1 MRKHN
6 FFAGPATLPFEVI
19 QEASAGL
26 LDYKGMGISIAEI
39 SHRSPIFMD
48 LVDEANAL
56 VKKLYNLPDD
66 WAVLWLP
73 GGASSQLTV
82 APMNLTEPQDKI
94 AFVDSGFWAGR
105 AMEAAANEANAFFLD
120 SSKESQYDRIPKI
133 TDAQNARYLH
143 VVSNE
148 TIDGTQYHQFPE
160 VDVPL
165 VADMT
170 SDFLSRP
177 LPMEKFGVIFA
188 SAQKNFGIAGI
199 TCVLVNKSVLPEKNS
214 RKIPKIFDYHTHIAE
229 NSLYHTIP
237 TYPVYVALLML
248 RYIDKQGG
256 LAEMQRLN
264 EQKSQL
270 IYQEIDRNPLL
281 TGMVALED
289 RSVMNACFRS
299 QMPEMDQKINLYL
312 EENDIVGIKGF
323 PIKGGFRA
331 SIYNGQSLESVIHL
345 VELLQN
351 FSNQPHNL

>member
-56 VKKLYNLPDD
+56 VKKLYNLSDD

-299 QMPEMDQKINLYL
+299 QSPEMDQKINLYL

>member
-19 QEASAGL
+19 QEASKGL
-26 LDYKGMGISIAEI
+26 LDYKGMGISIAEV
-39 SHRSPIFMD
+39 SHRSPIFTD

-56 VKKLYNLPDD
+56 VKKFYNLSDD

-120 SSKESQYDRIPKI
+120 SSKESQYERIPKI
-133 TDAQNARYLH
+133 SDAQNARYLH

-199 TCVLVNKSVLPEKNS
+199 TCVLVNKHVLPEKNS
-214 RKIPKIFDYHTHIAE
+214 RKIPKIFNYHTHIDE

-256 LAEMQRLN
+256 LTEMQRLSK
-264 EQKSQL
+264 QKSQL

-281 TGMVALED
+281 TGMVDLED

-299 QMPEMDQKINLYL
+299 QTPEMDQKLDLYL
-312 EENDIVGIKGF
+312 VENDIVGIKGF

-331 SIYNGQSLESVIHL
+331 SIYNGQPLESVIHL
-345 VELLQN
+345 VEVLQN
-351 FSNQPHNL
+351 FTN

>member
-26 LDYKGMGISIAEI
+26 LDYKGMGISIAEV
-39 SHRSPIFMD
+39 SHRSPIFTD
-48 LVDEANAL
+48 LVEEANAL
-56 VKKLYNLPDD
+56 VKKLYGLSDD

-105 AMEAAANEANAFFLD
+105 AFEAAANEANAFFLD

-133 TDAQNARYLH
+133 SDAQNARYLH

-199 TCVLVNKSVLPEKNS
+199 TCILVNKHVLPEKNS
-214 RKIPKIFDYHTHIAE
+214 RKIPKIFNYHTHIDE

-256 LAEMQRLN
+256 LTEMQRLSK
-264 EQKSQL
+264 QKSQL

-281 TGMVALED
+281 TGMVAVED

-299 QMPEMDQKINLYL
+299 QTTEMDQKLDLYL
-312 EENDIVGIKGF
+312 VENDIVGIKGF

-331 SIYNGQSLESVIHL
+331 SIYNGQPLESVIHL
-345 VELLQN
+345 VQVLQN
-351 FSNQPHNL
+351 FTN

>member
-19 QEASAGL
+19 QEASKGL

-39 SHRSPIFMD
+39 SHRSPIFTD
-48 LVDEANAL
+48 LLDEANAL
-56 VKKLYNLPDD
+56 VKKLYGLSDD

-105 AMEAAANEANAFFLD
+105 AFEAAANEANAFFLE

-133 TDAQNARYLH
+133 SDAQNARYLH

-199 TCVLVNKSVLPEKNS
+199 TCVLVNKHVLPEKNS
-214 RKIPKIFDYHTHIAE
+214 RKIPKIFNYHTHIDE

-248 RYIDKQGG
+248 RYIDKKGG
-256 LAEMQRLN
+256 LTEMQRLSK
-264 EQKSQL
+264 QKSQL

-281 TGMVALED
+281 TGMVAVED

-299 QMPEMDQKINLYL
+299 QTPEMDQKLDLYL
-312 EENDIVGIKGF
+312 VENDIVGIKGF

-331 SIYNGQSLESVIHL
+331 SIYNGQPLESVIHL
-345 VELLQN
+345 VEVLQN
-351 FSNQPHNL
+351 FTN

>member
-56 VKKLYNLPDD
+56 VKKLYSLSDD

-120 SSKESQYDRIPKI
+120 SSKESHYDRIPKVN
-133 TDAQNARYLH
+133 DAQNARYLH

-160 VDVPL
+160 VEVPL

-199 TCVLVNKSVLPEKNS
+199 TCVLVNKSILPEKNS

-299 QMPEMDQKINLYL
+299 QTPEMDQKINLFL
-312 EENDIVGIKGF
+312 EQNDIVGIKGF

-331 SIYNGQSLESVIHL
+331 SIYNGQPLESVIHL

>member
-26 LDYKGMGISIAEI
+26 LDYKGMGISIAEV
-39 SHRSPIFMD
+39 SHRSPIFTD

-56 VKKLYNLPDD
+56 VKKLYNLSDD

-105 AMEAAANEANAFFLD
+105 AFEAAANEANAFFLD

-133 TDAQNARYLH
+133 SDAQNARYLH

-199 TCVLVNKSVLPEKNS
+199 TCVLVNKHVLPEKNS
-214 RKIPKIFDYHTHIAE
+214 RKIPKIFNYHTHIDE

-248 RYIDKQGG
+248 RYIDRQGG
-256 LAEMQRLN
+256 LTEMQRLSK
-264 EQKSQL
+264 QKSQL

-281 TGMVALED
+281 TGMVDVED

-299 QMPEMDQKINLYL
+299 QTPEMDQKLDLYL
-312 EENDIVGIKGF
+312 VENDIVGIKGF

-331 SIYNGQSLESVIHL
+331 SIYNGQPLESVIHL
-345 VELLQN
+345 VEVLQN
-351 FSNQPHNL
+351 FTN

>member
-39 SHRSPIFMD
+39 SHRSPIFTD

-56 VKKLYNLPDD
+56 VKKFYNLSDD

-105 AMEAAANEANAFFLD
+105 AFEAAANEANAFFLD

-133 TDAQNARYLH
+133 SDAQNARYLH

-199 TCVLVNKSVLPEKNS
+199 TCVLINKHVLPEKNS
-214 RKIPKIFDYHTHIAE
+214 RKIPKIFNYHTHIDE

-248 RYIDKQGG
+248 RYIDKKGG
-256 LAEMQRLN
+256 LTEMQRLSK
-264 EQKSQL
+264 QKSQL

-281 TGMVALED
+281 TGMVAVED

-299 QMPEMDQKINLYL
+299 QTTEMDQKLDLYL
-312 EENDIVGIKGF
+312 VENDIVGIKGF

-331 SIYNGQSLESVIHL
+331 SIYNGQPLESVIHL
-345 VELLQN
+345 VEVLQN
-351 FSNQPHNL
+351 FTN

>member
-39 SHRSPIFMD
+39 SHRSPIFTD

-56 VKKLYNLPDD
+56 VKKFYNLSDD

-105 AMEAAANEANAFFLD
+105 AFEAAANEANAFFLD

-133 TDAQNARYLH
+133 SDAQNARYLH

-199 TCVLVNKSVLPEKNS
+199 TCVLINKHVLPEKNS
-214 RKIPKIFDYHTHIAE
+214 RKIPKIFNYHTHIDE

-248 RYIDKQGG
+248 RYIDKKGG
-256 LAEMQRLN
+256 LTEMQRLSK
-264 EQKSQL
+264 QKSQL

-281 TGMVALED
+281 TGMVAVED

-299 QMPEMDQKINLYL
+299 QTTEMDQKLDLYL
-312 EENDIVGIKGF
+312 VENDIVGIKGF

-331 SIYNGQSLESVIHL
+331 SIYNGQPLESVIHL
-345 VELLQN
+345 VQVLQN
-351 FSNQPHNL
+351 FTN

>member
-26 LDYKGMGISIAEI
+26 LDYKGMGISIAEV
-39 SHRSPIFMD
+39 SHRSPIFTD
-48 LVDEANAL
+48 LVEEANAL
-56 VKKLYNLPDD
+56 VKKLYGLSDD

-105 AMEAAANEANAFFLD
+105 AFEAAANEANAFFLD

-133 TDAQNARYLH
+133 SDVQNARYLH

-199 TCVLVNKSVLPEKNS
+199 TCVLVNKHVLPEKNS
-214 RKIPKIFDYHTHIAE
+214 RKIPKIFNYHTHIDE

-248 RYIDKQGG
+248 RYIDKKGG
-256 LAEMQRLN
+256 LTEMQRLSK
-264 EQKSQL
+264 QKSQL

-281 TGMVALED
+281 TGMVAVED

-299 QMPEMDQKINLYL
+299 QTPEMDHKLDLYL
-312 EENDIVGIKGF
+312 VENDIVGIKGF

-331 SIYNGQSLESVIHL
+331 SIYNGQPLESVIHL
-345 VELLQN
+345 VQVLQN
-351 FSNQPHNL
+351 FTN

>member
-56 VKKLYNLPDD
+56 VKKLYNLSDD

-105 AMEAAANEANAFFLD
+105 AFEAAANEANAFFLD

-133 TDAQNARYLH
+133 SDAQNARYLH

-199 TCVLVNKSVLPEKNS
+199 TCVLVNKHVLPEKNS
-214 RKIPKIFDYHTHIAE
+214 RKIPKIFNYHTHIDE

-248 RYIDKQGG
+248 RYIDKKGG
-256 LAEMQRLN
+256 LTEMQRLSK
-264 EQKSQL
+264 QKSQL

-281 TGMVALED
+281 TGMVAVED

-299 QMPEMDQKINLYL
+299 QTPEMDQKLDLYL
-312 EENDIVGIKGF
+312 VENDIVGIKGF

-331 SIYNGQSLESVIHL
+331 SIYNGQPLESVIHL
-345 VELLQN
+345 VEVLQN
-351 FSNQPHNL
+351 FTN

>member
-26 LDYKGMGISIAEI
+26 LDYKGMGISIAEV
-39 SHRSPIFMD
+39 SHRSPIFTD

-56 VKKLYNLPDD
+56 VKKFYNLSDD

-105 AMEAAANEANAFFLD
+105 AFEAAANEANAFFLD

-133 TDAQNARYLH
+133 SDAQNARYLH

-199 TCVLVNKSVLPEKNS
+199 TCVLVNKHVLPEKNS
-214 RKIPKIFDYHTHIAE
+214 RKIPKIFNYHTHIDE

-248 RYIDKQGG
+248 RYIDRQGG
-256 LAEMQRLN
+256 LTEMQRLSK
-264 EQKSQL
+264 QKSQI

-299 QMPEMDQKINLYL
+299 QTPEMDQKLDLYL
-312 EENDIVGIKGF
+312 VENDIVGIKGF

-331 SIYNGQSLESVIHL
+331 SIYNGQPLESVIHL

>member
-6 FFAGPATLPFEVI
+6 FFPGPATLPFEVI
-19 QEASAGL
+19 QEAAAGL
-26 LDYKGMGISIAEI
+26 LDYQGMGVSIAEI
-39 SHRSPIFMD
+39 SHRSPIFTD
-48 LVDEANAL
+48 LLDEANAI
-56 VKKLYNLPDD
+56 VKKLYGLGDD

-82 APMNLTEPQDKI
+82 APMNLTLPEDKI
-94 AFVDSGFWAGR
+94 AFVDTGFWAGR
-105 AMEAAANEANAFFLD
+105 AIEAAANEANAFYLD
-120 SSKESQYDRIPKI
+120 SSKETHYDRIPKI
-133 TDAQNARYLH
+133 TDVQGARYLH

-199 TCVLVNKSVLPEKNS
+199 TCVLVNKAVLPEKNS
-214 RKIPKIFDYHTHIAE
+214 RNIPKIFDYHTHIAE

-248 RYIDKQGG
+248 RYIDEQGG
-256 LAEMQRLN
+256 LVAMQQLSQ
-264 EQKSQL
+264 QKSAL
-270 IYQEIDRNPLL
+270 IYAEIDRNPLL
-281 TGMVALED
+281 EGIVATED
-289 RSVMNACFRS
+289 RSVMNACFKS
-299 QMPEMDQKINLYL
+299 QSPEMDQKINLFL
-312 EENDIVGIKGF
+312 EQNDIVGIKGF
-323 PIKGGFRA
+323 PTKGGFRA
-331 SIYNGQSLESVIHL
+331 SIYNGQPLASINHL
-345 VELLQN
+345 VDLLQN
-351 FSNQPHNL
+351 LPL

>member
-26 LDYKGMGISIAEI
+26 LDYKGMGISIAEV
-39 SHRSPIFMD
+39 SHRSPIFTD

-56 VKKLYNLPDD
+56 VKKFYNLSDD

-105 AMEAAANEANAFFLD
+105 AFEAAANEANAFFLD

-133 TDAQNARYLH
+133 SDAQNARYLH

-199 TCVLVNKSVLPEKNS
+199 TCVLVNKHVLPEKNS
-214 RKIPKIFDYHTHIAE
+214 RKIPKIFNYHTHIDE

-256 LAEMQRLN
+256 LTEMQRLSK
-264 EQKSQL
+264 QKSQL

-281 TGMVALED
+281 TGMVAVED

-299 QMPEMDQKINLYL
+299 QTTEMDQKLDLYL
-312 EENDIVGIKGF
+312 VENDIVGIKGF

-331 SIYNGQSLESVIHL
+331 SIYNGQPLESVIHL
-345 VELLQN
+345 VQVLQN
-351 FSNQPHNL
+351 FTN

>member
-26 LDYKGMGISIAEI
+26 LDYKGMGISIAEV
-39 SHRSPIFMD
+39 SHRSPIFTD

-56 VKKLYNLPDD
+56 VKKFYNLSDD

-105 AMEAAANEANAFFLD
+105 AFEAAANEANAFFLD

-133 TDAQNARYLH
+133 SDAQNARYLH

-199 TCVLVNKSVLPEKNS
+199 TCVLVNKHVLPEKNS
-214 RKIPKIFDYHTHIAE
+214 RKIPKIFNYHTHIDE

-256 LAEMQRLN
+256 LTEMQRLSK
-264 EQKSQL
+264 QKSQL

-281 TGMVALED
+281 TGMVAVED

-299 QMPEMDQKINLYL
+299 QTPEMDQKLDLYL
-312 EENDIVGIKGF
+312 VENDIVGIKGF

-331 SIYNGQSLESVIHL
+331 SIYNGQPLESVIHL
-345 VELLQN
+345 VEVLQN
-351 FSNQPHNL
+351 FTN

>member
-6 FFAGPATLPFEVI
+6 FFPGPATLPFEVI
-19 QEASAGL
+19 QEAAAGL
-26 LDYKGMGISIAEI
+26 IDYKEMGVSIVEI
-39 SHRSPIFMD
+39 SHRSPIFTD
-48 LVDEANAL
+48 LLDEANAL
-56 VKKLYNLPDD
+56 VKKLYGLSNE

-82 APMNLTEPQDKI
+82 APMNLTEPTDKI
-94 AFVDSGFWAGR
+94 ALVGTGFWADR
-105 AMEAAANEANAFFLD
+105 AIEAAANEANAFFLA
-120 SSKESQYDRIPKI
+120 SSKDTNYDRIPKVN
-133 TDAQNARYLH
+133 DVKGARYLH

-148 TIDGTQYHQFPE
+148 TIDGIQYHQFPE

-177 LPMEKFGVIFA
+177 LPMDKFGVIFA

-199 TCVLVNKSVLPEKNS
+199 TCLLVNKAVLLEKNS

-248 RYIDKQGG
+248 RYIDKLGG
-256 LAEMQRLN
+256 LAEMQRLSL
-264 EQKSQL
+264 QKSEL
-270 IYQEIDRNPLL
+270 IYVEIDRNPLL
-281 TGMVALED
+281 KGIVAKED
-289 RSVMNACFRS
+289 RSVMNACFTS
-299 QMPEMDQKINLYL
+299 QSPEMDQQILSFL
-312 EENDIVGIKGF
+312 EQNDIVGIKGF
-323 PIKGGFRA
+323 PTKGGFRA
-331 SIYNGQSLESVIHL
+331 SIYNGQSLESIVHL

-351 FSNQPHNL
+351 LPL

>member
-6 FFAGPATLPFEVI
+6 FFPGPATLPFEVI
-19 QEASAGL
+19 QEAAAGL
-26 LDYKGMGISIAEI
+26 VDYNGMGVSIAEI
-39 SHRSPIFMD
+39 SHRSPIFTD
-48 LVDEANAL
+48 LLDEANTL
-56 VKKLYNLPDD
+56 VKKLYDLSDD

-82 APMNLTEPQDKI
+82 APMNLTEPNDKI
-94 AFVDSGFWAGR
+94 AFVDTGFWAGR
-105 AMEAAANEANAFFLD
+105 AIEAAANEANAFFLA
-120 SSKESQYDRIPKI
+120 SSKDTNYDRIPKI
-133 TDAQNARYLH
+133 TDVQGARYLH

-148 TIDGTQYHQFPE
+148 TIDGTQYHAFPE

-199 TCVLVNKSVLPEKNS
+199 TCVLVNKAVLPEKNS

-256 LAEMQRLN
+256 LAEMQRLSQ
-264 EQKSQL
+264 QKSTL
-270 IYQEIDRNPLL
+270 IYNEIDRNPLL
-281 TGMVALED
+281 KGIVATED
-289 RSVMNACFRS
+289 RSVMNACFTS
-299 QMPEMDQKINLYL
+299 QSPEMDQQINLFL
-312 EENDIVGIKGF
+312 EQNNIVGIKGF
-323 PIKGGFRA
+323 PTKGGFRA
-331 SIYNGQSLESVIHL
+331 SIYNGQPLASVAHL
-345 VELLQN
+345 VDLLQN
-351 FSNQPHNL
+351 LPL

>member
-19 QEASAGL
+19 QEASKGL

-39 SHRSPIFMD
+39 SHRSPIFTD
-48 LVDEANAL
+48 LLDEANAL
-56 VKKLYNLPDD
+56 VKKLYGLSDD

-105 AMEAAANEANAFFLD
+105 AFEAAANEANAFFLD

-133 TDAQNARYLH
+133 SDAQNARYLH

-199 TCVLVNKSVLPEKNS
+199 TCVLVNKHVLPEKNS
-214 RKIPKIFDYHTHIAE
+214 RKIPKIFNYHTHIDE

-248 RYIDKQGG
+248 RYIDKKGG
-256 LAEMQRLN
+256 LTEMQRLSK
-264 EQKSQL
+264 QKSQL

-281 TGMVALED
+281 TGMVAVED

-299 QMPEMDQKINLYL
+299 QTPEMDQKLDLYL
-312 EENDIVGIKGF
+312 VENDIVGIKGF

-331 SIYNGQSLESVIHL
+331 SIYNGQPLESVIHL
-345 VELLQN
+345 VEVLQN
-351 FSNQPHNL
+351 FTN

>member
-26 LDYKGMGISIAEI
+26 LDYKGMGISIAEV
-39 SHRSPIFMD
+39 SHRSPIFTD

-56 VKKLYNLPDD
+56 VKKFYNLSDD

-105 AMEAAANEANAFFLD
+105 AFEAAANEANAFFLD

-133 TDAQNARYLH
+133 SDAQNARYLH

-199 TCVLVNKSVLPEKNS
+199 TCVLINKHVLPEKNS
-214 RKIPKIFDYHTHIAE
+214 RKIPKIFNYHTHIDE

-256 LAEMQRLN
+256 LTEMQRLSK
-264 EQKSQL
+264 QKSQL

-281 TGMVALED
+281 TGMVAVED

-299 QMPEMDQKINLYL
+299 QTPEMDQKLDLYL
-312 EENDIVGIKGF
+312 VENDIVGIKGF

-331 SIYNGQSLESVIHL
+331 SIYNGQPLESVIHL
-345 VELLQN
+345 VEVLQN
-351 FSNQPHNL
+351 FTN

>member
-39 SHRSPIFMD
+39 SHRSPIFTD

-56 VKKLYNLPDD
+56 VKKFYNLSDD

-105 AMEAAANEANAFFLD
+105 AFEAAANEANAFFLD
-120 SSKESQYDRIPKI
+120 SSKESQYNRIPKI
-133 TDAQNARYLH
+133 SDAQNARYLH

-199 TCVLVNKSVLPEKNS
+199 TCVLINKHVLPEKNS
-214 RKIPKIFDYHTHIAE
+214 RKIPKIFNYHTHIDE

-256 LAEMQRLN
+256 LTEMQRLSK
-264 EQKSQL
+264 QKSQL

-281 TGMVALED
+281 TGMVAVED

-299 QMPEMDQKINLYL
+299 QTPEMDQKLDLYL
-312 EENDIVGIKGF
+312 VENDIVGIKGF

-331 SIYNGQSLESVIHL
+331 SIYNGQPLESVIHL
-345 VELLQN
+345 VEVLQN
-351 FSNQPHNL
+351 FTN

>member
-19 QEASAGL
+19 QEASKGL
-26 LDYKGMGISIAEI
+26 LDYKGMGISIAEV
-39 SHRSPIFMD
+39 SHRSPIFTD

-56 VKKLYNLPDD
+56 VKKFYNLSDD

-120 SSKESQYDRIPKI
+120 SSKESQYNRIPKI
-133 TDAQNARYLH
+133 SDAQNARYLH

-199 TCVLVNKSVLPEKNS
+199 TCVLVNKHVLPEKNS
-214 RKIPKIFDYHTHIAE
+214 RKIPKIFNYHTHIDE

-256 LAEMQRLN
+256 LTEMQRLSK
-264 EQKSQL
+264 QKSQL

-281 TGMVALED
+281 TGMVDVED

-299 QMPEMDQKINLYL
+299 QTPEMDQKLDLYL
-312 EENDIVGIKGF
+312 VENDIVGIKGF

-331 SIYNGQSLESVIHL
+331 SIYNGQPLESVIHL
-345 VELLQN
+345 VEVLQN
-351 FSNQPHNL
+351 FTN

>member
-26 LDYKGMGISIAEI
+26 LDYKGMGISIAEV
-39 SHRSPIFMD
+39 SHRSPIFTD

-56 VKKLYNLPDD
+56 VKKFYNLSDD

-105 AMEAAANEANAFFLD
+105 AFEAAANEANAFFLD

-133 TDAQNARYLH
+133 SDAQNARYLH

-199 TCVLVNKSVLPEKNS
+199 TCVLINKHVLPEKNS
-214 RKIPKIFDYHTHIAE
+214 RKIPKIFNYHTHIDE

-248 RYIDKQGG
+248 RYIDKKGG
-256 LAEMQRLN
+256 LTEMQRLSK
-264 EQKSQL
+264 QKSQL

-281 TGMVALED
+281 TGMVAVED

-299 QMPEMDQKINLYL
+299 QTPEMDQKLDLYL
-312 EENDIVGIKGF
+312 VENDIVGIKGF

-331 SIYNGQSLESVIHL
+331 SIYNGQPLESVIHL
-345 VELLQN
+345 VEVLQN
-351 FSNQPHNL
+351 FTN

>member
-26 LDYKGMGISIAEI
+26 LDYKGMGISIAEV
-39 SHRSPIFMD
+39 SHRSPIFTD

-56 VKKLYNLPDD
+56 VKKFYTLSDD

-105 AMEAAANEANAFFLD
+105 AFEAAANEANAFFLD

-133 TDAQNARYLH
+133 SDAQNARYLH

-199 TCVLVNKSVLPEKNS
+199 TCVLINKHVLPEKNS
-214 RKIPKIFDYHTHIAE
+214 RKIPKIFNYHTHIDE

-256 LAEMQRLN
+256 LTEMQRLSK
-264 EQKSQL
+264 QKSQL

-281 TGMVALED
+281 TGMVAVED

-299 QMPEMDQKINLYL
+299 QTPEMDQKLDLYL
-312 EENDIVGIKGF
+312 VENDIVGIKGF

-331 SIYNGQSLESVIHL
+331 SIYNGQPLESVIHL
-345 VELLQN
+345 VEVLQN
-351 FSNQPHNL
+351 FTN

>member
-26 LDYKGMGISIAEI
+26 LDYKGMGISIAEV
-39 SHRSPIFMD
+39 SHRSPIFTD
-48 LVDEANAL
+48 LVEEANAL
-56 VKKLYNLPDD
+56 VKKLYGLSDD

-105 AMEAAANEANAFFLD
+105 AFEAAANEANAFFLD

-133 TDAQNARYLH
+133 SDVQNARYLH

-160 VDVPL
+160 VDAPL

-199 TCVLVNKSVLPEKNS
+199 TCVLVNKHVLPEKNS
-214 RKIPKIFDYHTHIAE
+214 RKIPKIFNYHTHIDE

-248 RYIDKQGG
+248 RYIDKKGG
-256 LAEMQRLN
+256 LTEMQRLSK
-264 EQKSQL
+264 QKSQL

-281 TGMVALED
+281 TGMVAVED

-299 QMPEMDQKINLYL
+299 QTPEMDHKLDLYL
-312 EENDIVGIKGF
+312 VENDIVGIKGF

-331 SIYNGQSLESVIHL
+331 SIYNGQPLESVIHL
-345 VELLQN
+345 VQVLQN
-351 FSNQPHNL
+351 FTN

>member
-26 LDYKGMGISIAEI
+26 LDYKGMGISIAEV
-39 SHRSPIFMD
+39 SHRSPIFTD

-56 VKKLYNLPDD
+56 VKKFYNLSDD

-105 AMEAAANEANAFFLD
+105 AFEAAANEANAFFLD

-133 TDAQNARYLH
+133 SDAQNARYLH

-160 VDVPL
+160 VDAPL

-199 TCVLVNKSVLPEKNS
+199 TCVLVNKHVLPEKNS
-214 RKIPKIFDYHTHIAE
+214 RKIPKIFNYHTHIDE

-248 RYIDKQGG
+248 HCLD
-256 LAEMQRLN
+256 LLPVEH
-264 EQKSQL
+264 L
-270 IYQEIDRNPLL
+270 IN
-281 TGMVALED
+281 
-289 RSVMNACFRS
+289 C
-299 QMPEMDQKINLYL
+299 
-312 EENDIVGIKGF
+312 
-323 PIKGGFRA
+323 
-331 SIYNGQSLESVIHL
+331 
-345 VELLQN
+345 
-351 FSNQPHNL
+351 

>member
-39 SHRSPIFMD
+39 SHRSPIFTD

-56 VKKLYNLPDD
+56 VKKFYNLSDD

-105 AMEAAANEANAFFLD
+105 AFEAAANEANAFFLD

-133 TDAQNARYLH
+133 SDAQNARYLH

-199 TCVLVNKSVLPEKNS
+199 TCVLINKHVLPEKNS
-214 RKIPKIFDYHTHIAE
+214 RKIPKIFNYHTHIDE

-256 LAEMQRLN
+256 LTEMQRLSK
-264 EQKSQL
+264 QKSQL

-281 TGMVALED
+281 TGMVAVED

-299 QMPEMDQKINLYL
+299 QTTEMDQKLDLYL
-312 EENDIVGIKGF
+312 VENDIVGIKGF

-331 SIYNGQSLESVIHL
+331 SIYNGQPLESVIHL
-345 VELLQN
+345 VQVLQN
-351 FSNQPHNL
+351 FTN